1 MVQLRSDLLTPAL
14 QRGDEVITVAASS
27 ALEDEQSLLE
37 GLKVL
42 EEWGLVCRPQQ
53 VSERRWGYLAGKDA
67 SRQRDLNPESPA
79 ALLACARGGWGAA
92 RLLEH

>member
-1 MVQLRSDLLTPAL
+1 MVHLRSDLLTPAL

-42 EEWGLVCRPQQ
+42 EGWGLVLGIPTGQNGSQ
-53 VSERRWGYLAGKDA
+53 
-67 SRQRDLNPESPA
+67 NPLPLTA
-79 ALLACARGGWGAA
+79 QNLCM
-92 RLLEH
+92 EHQ